1 MPLTTIFQVYLAA
14 ILMTPCRCIGGVNEL
29 EGLTQARDG
38 QLISYLLL
46 KIVSGL
52 ETDIQELKNQ
62 VADVQDLKSRLELKA
77 EDEDVQGLKSR
88 LELKADTGDVQALK
102 AQFAELESRKRGM

>member
-29 EGLTQARDG
+29 EGLTQGGDG
-38 QLISYLLL
+38 QLVSYLLL

-52 ETDIQELKNQ
+52 EADIQELR
-62 VADVQDLKSRLELKA
+62 SRLELKA
-77 EDEDVQGLKSR
+77 E
-88 LELKADTGDVQALK
+88 TGDVQYLK
-102 AQFAELESRKRGM
+102 DQFAEFESRKRGM